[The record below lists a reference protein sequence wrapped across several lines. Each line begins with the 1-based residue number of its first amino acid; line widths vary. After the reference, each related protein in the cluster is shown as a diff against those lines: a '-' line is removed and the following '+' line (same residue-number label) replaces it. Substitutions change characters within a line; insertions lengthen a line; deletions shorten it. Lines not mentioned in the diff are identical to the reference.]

1 MRKSIAP
8 MDFEKFVLTGTLP
21 ADAPPDVYRGSVI
34 VGSTDEM
41 SIPVRL
47 VVGAA

>member
-1 MRKSIAP
+1 
-8 MDFEKFVLTGTLP
+8 MDFEKFVLSGTLP
-21 ADAPPDVYRGSVI
+21 AALPPDVYRGAVI

-47 VVGAA
+47 LVDVP